1 MLPEEIVKA
10 VKYEIREDC
19 VEDALKILALT
30 NELGRDEFMTYHFQD
45 NGNICCMVLD
55 KLKYNLIKEGKME
68 EGGCFDGWK
77 VFINDEDERKK

>member
-1 MLPEEIVKA
+1 MMLPEEIIKA

-30 NELGRDEFMTYHFQD
+30 NDLGRAEFMDYHHQD
-45 NGNICCMVLD
+45 KGNICCMVLD
-55 KLKYNLIKEGKME
+55 KLKYDLIKSGKME

-77 VFINDEDERKK
+77 VFIEK